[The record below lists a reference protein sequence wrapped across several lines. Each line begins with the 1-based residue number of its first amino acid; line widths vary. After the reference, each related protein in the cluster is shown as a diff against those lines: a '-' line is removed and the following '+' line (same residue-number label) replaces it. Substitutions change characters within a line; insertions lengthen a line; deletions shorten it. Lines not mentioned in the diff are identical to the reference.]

1 MTKCTSIT
9 TKALGTAALALTF
22 VTGAALAGQ
31 YNTDKIGEVLLHSRR
46 DLTLVCAHRGL
57 HGTLVGTNIH
67 IPEIRDI
74 PENSRAAIKAAAD
87 KNIECLEIDLRST
100 NWGDVIVLHDT
111 KLGRTTNVGAVNG
124 MQNYDPYSDT
134 GYNPLLSEYYFS
146 PEELKLRTPSA
157 NVNSVSKENLPSLGD
172 ILEYIDNNRIA
183 IILFLDIRDVDTARS
198 AWEIVKRHKN
208 AWGTPASKWVY
219 FKMNVSKIGA
229 ATPADFE
236 KLGIFDPKSEAGSFR
251 FIPGV
256 LASFIDTSRG
266 TDQALQNWRAY
277 YERPYVWGT
286 ELIVK
291 QYDDR
296 LSFPLNNIINAYSA
310 LRTTGYPKVMGNYQP
325 VPETKNYQYF
335 SHRGQCC
342 VTPTDWYWKSKFG
355 YGEDT
360 ADHRE
365 DLNWMIDVAGSS
377 YGYVLSDDP
386 LTAIE
391 TLKKANRRNT
401 SVIWND

>member
-1 MTKCTSIT
+1 MGS
-9 TKALGTAALALTF
+9 
-22 VTGAALAGQ
+22 TGLAGE
-31 YNTDKIGEVLLHSRR
+31 YNTDKIGELLLHSRR

-57 HGTLVGTNIH
+57 HGSVLGINSRIR
-67 IPEIRDI
+67 EIRDI

-87 KNIECLEIDLRST
+87 KKIECVEIDLRST
-100 NWGDVIVLHDT
+100 PGGKVILLHDA
-111 KLGRTTNVGAVNG
+111 KLGRTTNVGDVSGSG
-124 MQNYDPYSDT
+124 MQNYDPYNDT
-134 GYNPLLSEYYFS
+134 GFNPLLSEYYF
-146 PEELKLRTPSA
+146 PTEELKLRTAST

-172 ILEYIDNNRIA
+172 ILDFIHDNKIA
-183 IILFLDIRDVDTARS
+183 IILFLDIRDVHTARS

-208 AWGTPASKWVY
+208 AWGTPATKWVY
-219 FKMNVSKIGA
+219 FKMNVSKIRA

-236 KLGIFDPKSEAGSFR
+236 ELGIFDPKTEAGSFR
-251 FIPGV
+251 FIPGF
-256 LASFIDTSRG
+256 LSNFIDMSRG
-266 TDQALQNWRAY
+266 TDQALRNWRAY

-296 LSFPLNNIINAYSA
+296 LSFPLNNILNSYSA
-310 LRTTGYPKVMGNYQP
+310 LRTTGSPKVMGNYLP
-325 VPETKNYQYF
+325 FPETTNYQYF
-335 SHRGQCC
+335 SHRGECC
-342 VTPTDWYWKSKFG
+342 VTPANWYWKSKFG

-360 ADHRE
+360 ADLRE
-365 DLNWMIDVAGSS
+365 DLIWMINVAAAS

-401 SVIWND
+401 RVIWND